1 MIDDASNEIFKYN
14 QDTRV
19 QVIRNA
25 KNLGPGL
32 SRNIGIEHAKGKF
45 VVFLDSDDYWDVDF
59 LKVAVADL
67 IKNPAAAMGYV
78 NGYSVDENG
87 RILGIRRNRIKQLNA
102 ILPEI
107 LSVNRHWGTGG
118 CLWRKK
124 DIENIRWIA
133 SRTWEDYAFDIDVA
147 IHNNSIIGLK
157 ETLVYYDSSGKDK
170 LSESNSDDFMSQKIM
185 AFQHISDSLYASS
198 WRNDAITK
206 KAVRYL
212 VLMNF
217 LAHSN
222 KYEKK
227 LLSKIFN
234 RWNGFFNRLLWKVAL
249 KLPESQRMG
258 FLELVTRVYRKQM
271 R

>member
-1 MIDDASNEIFKYN
+1 MADDRIQLILNTQKSNASVCRNVGAEESSFK
-14 QDTRV
+14 Q
-19 QVIRNA
+19 
-25 KNLGPGL
+25 L
-32 SRNIGIEHAKGKF
+32 
-45 VVFLDSDDYWDVDF
+45 VFLDSDDYWDLNF
-59 LKVAVADL
+59 LKVAVAAL
-67 IKNPAAAMGYV
+67 VENPVAAMVYA
-78 NGYSVDENG
+78 NGFNVDEHG
-87 RILGIRRNRIKQLNA
+87 ETLGIRRGQVKELNT